1 MTLLTAWFVWL
12 QSKDEKHHIRCVL
25 LNINLVK
32 VLTKVGVDGVS
43 SDDVGAFVGSQENLF
58 QQLAVLISNSERRH
72 VHNAQHLRSWE
83 PEIVQKSRILCQS
96 GDTARQGQSLAYN
109 FDGLSGPASK
119 GSATDSPV
127 FHLLSLTRSGLK
139 RSVNLL
145 QETCECVVR
154 LIQFKETYRS
164 RSDSVDP
171 DSLGSQLTS
180 KGLGE
185 GDDGSFG
192 GRVVNHGRG
201 TYIVPSSGQGP
212 NLKI

>member
-1 MTLLTAWFVWL
+1 MKSIA
-12 QSKDEKHHIRCVL
+12 SRVL

-43 SDDVGAFVGSQENLF
+43 SDDVGAFVGSQENLL
-58 QQLAVLISNSERRH
+58 QQLAVLISNSEKYH
-72 VHNAQHLRSWE
+72 VHNAQDLRSWE
-83 PEIVQKSRILCQS
+83 PEIFQKPRILCQS
-96 GDTARQGQSLAYN
+96 GDKARQGQRAKFGLQFRWAVRPCFEGECYRQSSL
-109 FDGLSGPASK
+109 P
-119 GSATDSPV
+119 SPQP
-127 FHLLSLTRSGLK
+127 HEK
-139 RSVNLL
+139 RVEEECKSVARN
-145 QETCECVVR
+145 CECMVR